1 MTTDTAAR
9 GTNCAAVTVVNL
21 VVASVVMACGMVLP
35 GMLLGWIIAAAIV
48 TLWLTAPLA
57 LARRQGTGLD
67 DVRLD

>member
-1 MTTDTAAR
+1 MTTVTVVR

-21 VVASVVMACGMVLP
+21 VVASVALACGMVLP

-48 TLWLTAPLA
+48 ALGLTAPLA

-67 DVRLD
+67 GVRLD

>member
-1 MTTDTAAR
+1 MTTVTVVR

-21 VVASVVMACGMVLP
+21 VVASVALACGMVLP

-48 TLWLTAPLA
+48 ALGLTAPLA